1 MKHIIKSIQGKSDE
15 VFLEIIEESLL
26 PAMVLLS
33 DYEKDIINTM
43 LSSYVEIGMF
53 PTVEILKD
61 DYPLVEDMMTTAQEY
76 SEESLRFYIINMVNE
91 RKKLNSS
98 QMLMEMASRVAKT
111 GITDEDLDIFDSLYM
126 IGKDDE
132 GDIEVGLGDMV
143 YQYQEK
149 KSCTLGITTIFSCV
163 FS

>member
-15 VFLEIIEESLL
+15 SFLEIIEESLL

-43 LSSYVEIGMF
+43 ISSYVEIGMF

-132 GDIEVGLGDMV
+132 GDIEVGLGDMKS
-143 YQYQEK
+143 QYKEK
-149 KSCTLGITTIFSCV
+149 KSCTLGIKTGIKEPIS
-163 FS
+163 